1 MTYLIETSM
10 VGVELSK
17 AMRGLG
23 GVLINEWIVNSIKSD
38 QSCEGKHQSV
48 DYVIEK
54 NIVVAYITELVLRLP
69 DLRENLEN
77 VGLEE
82 NRDLIEVAADMVHHR
97 KNAFVDIFSV
107 FVEVL
112 EENSVVAH
120 YFDGSELF
128 PVEK

>member
-1 MTYLIETSM
+1 M

-82 NRDLIEVAADMVHHR
+82 NLDLI
-97 KNAFVDIFSV
+97 
-107 FVEVL
+107 
-112 EENSVVAH
+112 
-120 YFDGSELF
+120 
-128 PVEK
+128 